1 MPKGKVLSP
10 GKWKEAEE
18 PGWFLF
24 GELGVRRVEVG
35 WGVGGGVR
43 LLSRVFRGRGVVRSA
58 AVRPCEAGQESPWQR
73 RMFLQYRSCCTSGD

>member
-1 MPKGKVLSP
+1 MLVPASPAAPVKRGLRRRRAVPKGKVLPP

-35 WGVGGGVR
+35 WGVGVG
-43 LLSRVFRGRGVVRSA
+43 SA
-58 AVRPCEAGQESPWQR
+58 VEQSLPCSWRGQEC
-73 RMFLQYRSCCTSGD
+73 SCETV